1 MAGGKLPPRQ
11 KMIGMMYLVLTAL
24 LAINVSSSILEAFV
38 AINEGFEETSKTMEG
53 KNEILYAQFDKAA
66 ANGEAMKVFQKKA
79 EEIKNLSKEAY
90 EYIEEIKKVLIR
102 EVDQVPEEVADT
114 LKLEHVNSKDNFDDP
129 SRIFGLSDP
138 ANPQPYPGFED
149 YAALTMEEKL
159 KKYRE
164 NLLNVFDKQIKNY
177 EQAREEVDN
186 NIALRFPMVKDHDGM
201 EQPWVVGTFYHKPLA
216 AVISLLSKL
225 QADVR
230 TAEAE
235 ALAKLYEYIDASG
248 VSFNK
253 VEGFA
258 YAKRAYV
265 MEGDTFRAEI
275 FTAAYDD
282 RIAPEIY
289 IGKYDSAL
297 VAKGETDPN
306 KIMIGTKG
314 ETWGDGDWFQLKD
327 VHGGKGYLK
336 VKESIGQ
343 HEFSG
348 VIIIKTKKG
357 KRAFPFNSMFEVAKP
372 SVTVAATEMNVF
384 YVGIENPVSI
394 SAPVPQDKIQ
404 ASGLGIRKKGK
415 GWVVKPKRPGKGT
428 IVVSA
433 EIDGKKV
440 TLGKAEFRVKR
451 IPDPKAYV
459 GKVTGS
465 GAIRK
470 SELLNLPGVF
480 VKMEGFEFNVKAKI
494 QSFKFVANQNGY
506 LKEIPVKGSTFNNKC
521 KSLIKKAKRNDR
533 IYIEDIK
540 VKMPD
545 GSTRKISPV
554 NLKVI

>member
-1 MAGGKLPPRQ
+1 
-11 KMIGMMYLVLTAL
+11 
-24 LAINVSSSILEAFV
+24 
-38 AINEGFEETSKTMEG
+38 
-53 KNEILYAQFDKAA
+53 
-66 ANGEAMKVFQKKA
+66 
-79 EEIKNLSKEAY
+79 
-90 EYIEEIKKVLIR
+90 
-102 EVDQVPEEVADT
+102 
-114 LKLEHVNSKDNFDDP
+114 
-129 SRIFGLSDP
+129 
-138 ANPQPYPGFED
+138 
-149 YAALTMEEKL
+149 
-159 KKYRE
+159 
-164 NLLNVFDKQIKNY
+164 
-177 EQAREEVDN
+177 
-186 NIALRFPMVKDHDGM
+186 M

-216 AVISLLSKL
+216 AIISLLSKL

-265 MEGDTFRAEI
+265 MEGDTFKAEI

-289 IGKYDSAL
+289 IGKYDSVL

-306 KIMIGTKG
+306 KIMIGTRG
-314 ETWGDGDWFQLKD
+314 ESWGDGDWFQLKD

-343 HEFSG
+343 HDFSG

-357 KRAFPFNSMFEVAKP
+357 KKAFPFNSMFEVAKP
-372 SVTVAATEMNVF
+372 SVTVAATKMNVF
-384 YVGIENPVSI
+384 YIGVDNPVSI

-404 ASGLGIRKKGK
+404 ASGLGIRKKGNE
-415 GWVVKPKRPGKGT
+415 WVVNPRQPGTGT

-433 EIDGKKV
+433 EIDGKKI

-459 GKVTGS
+459 GSVTGS
-465 GAIRK
+465 GAIKK
-470 SELLNLPGVF
+470 STLKNLPGVF
-480 VKMEGFEFNVKAKI
+480 AKMENFDFDVKPVV
-494 QSFKFVANQNGY
+494 QSFVFSTVKNG
-506 LKEIPVKGSTFNNKC
+506 EIVEEKVNGSQFNAKC
-521 KSLIKKAKRNDR
+521 KSLIGGAGRNSK
-533 IYIEDIK
+533 IYIEKIM

-545 GSTRKISPV
+545 GSTREIAPV

>member
-38 AINEGFEETSKTMEG
+38 AINEGMEETTET
-53 KNEILYAQFDKAA
+53 FDKKNGLLYSLFDRAA
-66 ANGEAMKVFQKKA
+66 AESPAAKPYADKANQVKKMSD
-79 EEIKNLSKEAY
+79 EMFEYLEGIKTT
-90 EYIEEIKKVLIR
+90 LIR
-102 EVDQVPEEVADT
+102 EVDKVPQEVADT
-114 LKLEHVNSKDNFDDP
+114 ISLDNVSAKDNYDDP
-129 SRIFGLSDP
+129 SRILGVSDP
-138 ANPQPYPGFED
+138 ANPSPTANFED
-149 YAALTMEEKL
+149 IAATVIQEKL
-159 KKYRE
+159 EKFRSD
-164 NLLNVFDKQIKNY
+164 LLGLFDGDAK
-177 EQAREEVDN
+177 EEVDN
-186 NIALRFPMVKDHDGM
+186 NLPLRFKEVKDAEGNPL
-201 EQPWVVGTFYHKPLA
+201 PWAVGTFYHKPLA

-235 ALAKLYEYIDASG
+235 VLSKLYENIDAGS

-265 MEGDTFRAEI
+265 MEGDTFKAEI

-282 RIAPEIY
+282 RVNPEIY

-297 VAKGETDPN
+297 VAKGETDIN
-306 KIMIGTKG
+306 KVMIGTKG
-314 ETWGDGDWFQLKD
+314 EDWGDGDWFQLKD
-327 VHGGKGYLK
+327 VKGGKGYLK
-336 VKESIGQ
+336 IKESIGQ

-348 VIIIKTKKG
+348 IIKVKTKKG
-357 KRAFPFNSMFEVAKP
+357 PKLFPFKSMFEVAKP
-372 SVTVAATEMNVF
+372 SVTVAATKMNVF
-384 YVGIENPVSI
+384 YIGVDNPVSI
-394 SAPVPQDKIQ
+394 SAPVPPDKIQ
-404 ASGLGIRKKGK
+404 ASGLGIRKKGSE
-415 GWVVKPKRPGKGT
+415 WIVKPKKPGKGT

-440 TLGKAEFRVKR
+440 TLGKAEFRIKR

-465 GAIRK
+465 GTIKK
-470 SELLNLPGVF
+470 SSLKNVPGVF
-480 VKMEGFEFNVKAKI
+480 AKMENFDFDVKPKIKSFVFSTVKNGEIVEVKVNGSKFN
-494 QSFKFVANQNGY
+494 S
-506 LKEIPVKGSTFNNKC
+506 KC
-521 KSLIKKAKRNDR
+521 KSLIGSARRNSK
-533 IYIEDIK
+533 IYIEKIK

-545 GSTRKISPV
+545 GSTREISPV

>member
-1 MAGGKLPPRQ
+1 MQDKL
-11 KMIGMMYLVLTAL
+11 T
-24 LAINVSSSILEAFV
+24 
-38 AINEGFEETSKTMEG
+38 
-53 KNEILYAQFDKAA
+53 
-66 ANGEAMKVFQKKA
+66 
-79 EEIKNLSKEAY
+79 
-90 EYIEEIKKVLIR
+90 
-102 EVDQVPEEVADT
+102 
-114 LKLEHVNSKDNFDDP
+114 
-129 SRIFGLSDP
+129 
-138 ANPQPYPGFED
+138 
-149 YAALTMEEKL
+149 
-159 KKYRE
+159 KYRE
-164 NLLNVFDKQIKNY
+164 NILNVFDNKIPNY
-177 EQAREEVDN
+177 EKAREEVDN
-186 NIALRFPMVKDHDGM
+186 NIALRFPNVKDHDGM

-265 MEGDTFRAEI
+265 MEGDTFKAEI

-297 VAKGETDPN
+297 VANGETDPN
-306 KIMIGTKG
+306 KIMIGTRG
-314 ETWGDGDWFQLKD
+314 EGWGDGDWFQLKD

-343 HEFSG
+343 HEFGG

-357 KRAFPFNSMFEVAKP
+357 KKAFPFKSMFEVAKP
-372 SVTVAATEMNVF
+372 SVTVAATKMNVF
-384 YVGIENPVSI
+384 YVGVENPVSI

-415 GWVVKPKRPGKGT
+415 EWVVKPKSVGKGRGT

-440 TLGKAEFRVKR
+440 TLGKAEFRIKR

-459 GKVTGS
+459 GNVTGS
-465 GAIRK
+465 GTIKK
-470 SELLNLPGVF
+470 SALKNIPGVF
-480 VKMEGFEFNVKAKI
+480 AKMEKFDFDVKPVVKSFVFSTVKNGEIVEEKVNGSKFND
-494 QSFKFVANQNGY
+494 
-506 LKEIPVKGSTFNNKC
+506 KC
-521 KSLIKKAKRNDR
+521 RSLINSSRRNAK
-533 IYIEDIK
+533 IYIEKIM

-545 GSTRKISPV
+545 GSVREIAPV